1 MDPEEALR
9 LKAEAARIAAEV
21 FASAG
26 SAAEAPDEDGEPTK
40 ASPPQLTCCSSQIV
54 ILTEDGP
61 ISLLPHSHDA
71 WSQKLSHCLPDL
83 FWEQALW
90 ESGQTRNWQPFWF
103 EP

>member
-40 ASPPQLTCCSSQIV
+40 ANSPQLTCCSSQSV
-54 ILTEDGP
+54 ILTEDGA
-61 ISLLPHSHDA
+61 ISLLPRS
-71 WSQKLSHCLPDL
+71 LLCLVSEAKSL
-83 FWEQALW
+83 LARSIL
-90 ESGQTRNWQPFWF
+90 GAGTAG
-103 EP
+103 